1 MADLSGPKAAEKTV
15 LVSLLGH
22 TRPLSLPTCGSDL
35 KQRVKQLFCDVV
47 QSHNIADFFLQLKDE
62 NWGEFVDLLDQ
73 QIPDRAVIQAQII
86 EQVM

>member
-22 TRPLSLPTCGSDL
+22 TRPLSISACGSGL

-47 QSHNIADFFLQLKDE
+47 QGHNVADFFLQLKDE
-62 NWGEFVDLLDQ
+62 NWGQFMDLLDQ
-73 QIPDRAVIQAQII
+73 QIPDRAVIRAQII

>member
-1 MADLSGPKAAEKTV
+1 MVDLSGTEAAEKSV

-22 TRPLSLPTCGSDL
+22 TRPLSIPASESDL
-35 KQRVKQLFCDVV
+35 KQRVKQLFCDVIQV
-47 QSHNIADFFLQLKDE
+47 HSVADFFLQLKDE

-73 QIPDRAVIQAQII
+73 QIPDRAVIRARII

>member
-1 MADLSGPKAAEKTV
+1 MADLSRSEAPEKSV

-22 TRPLSLPTCGSDL
+22 TRPLSIPACESDL
-35 KQRVKQLFCDVV
+35 KQRVKQLFCDVIQAHSV
-47 QSHNIADFFLQLKDE
+47 ADFFLQLKDE

-73 QIPDRAVIQAQII
+73 QIPDRAVIRAQII